1 MMVLMQTQ
9 LAWAGVQDARSQA
22 VTKAGLA
29 ALHGEE
35 GVSQL
40 CCPTHEGCTHSSG
53 VQCCSLEV
61 SIDLTPSSKENKPIH
76 GSFTLSIID

>member
-35 GVSQL
+35 GVSQI
-40 CCPTHEGCTHSSG
+40 CCPTHDGCT
-53 VQCCSLEV
+53 VQVWYPMLH
-61 SIDLTPSSKENKPIH
+61 P
-76 GSFTLSIID
+76 